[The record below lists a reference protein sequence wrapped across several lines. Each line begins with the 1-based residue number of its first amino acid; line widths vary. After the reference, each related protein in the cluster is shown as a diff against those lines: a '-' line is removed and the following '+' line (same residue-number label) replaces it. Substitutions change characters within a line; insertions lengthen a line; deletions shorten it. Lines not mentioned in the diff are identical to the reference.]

1 MPPLV
6 VVLIEIAVAVAFGTL
21 LQKLHLPGGMLI
33 GAILGIAILNLGF
46 SIGYAPSWF
55 KLIAQIFTGAYL
67 GCSMTRDEV
76 KEIPKV
82 IGPVLL
88 STLGF
93 FVLCLCCAFGFEKIA
108 GLDTLTSLFCALPG
122 GLTDTPLVA
131 MDMGAQ
137 VGIVVA
143 AQLVRA
149 IYGIA
154 CLPLVVLAADKV
166 LAPKLGVPSVRE
178 RDELKA
184 KRKKPDKALLMM
196 LITLLVATA
205 GAFFGKW
212 LSIPAGA
219 FTFALIFAMIFNLKT
234 DKGYSPRPLRRVAQ
248 VLSGICIG
256 IRITRGE
263 LATMTKMVPALII
276 LVIGYTLFC
285 LAMGCLFAMKF
296 HMGLRE
302 GMLSV
307 SPAGATEVTLVAAD
321 MDVVSSKLLV
331 MHVFR
336 LITAMV
342 LFPQRFRIYLALR
355 GIPL

>member
-1 MPPLV
+1 MSPIV
-6 VVLIEIAVAVAFGTL
+6 IILIEIAVAVAVGTL
-21 LQKLHLPGGMLI
+21 LQKLRLPGGMLI
-33 GAILGIAILNLGF
+33 GAILGIAVLNLGF
-46 SIGYAPSWF
+46 EIGYAPSWF
-55 KLIAQIFTGAYL
+55 KRIAQIFTGAYL
-67 GCSMTRDEV
+67 GCTMTREEV

-88 STLGF
+88 STVGF
-93 FVLCLCCAFGFEKIA
+93 FVLCLCCALGFEKIA

-166 LAPKLGVPSVRE
+166 MAPKLGVPSVRE
-178 RDELKA
+178 RDELAA
-184 KRKKPDKALLMM
+184 KRPKPDKAVLMM
-196 LITLLVATA
+196 ILTLAVAA
-205 GAFFGKW
+205 VGAFFGKW
-212 LSIPAGA
+212 LGIPAGA
-219 FTFALIFAMIFNLKT
+219 FTFALIYALIFNLKT
-234 DKGYSPRPLRRVAQ
+234 DKGFAPKPIRRVAQ

-256 IRITRGE
+256 IRVTRGE
-263 LATMTKMVPALII
+263 LATMTKMIPPLII
-276 LVIGYTLFC
+276 LLIGYTLFC
-285 LAMGCLFAMKF
+285 ICMGCLFAKKF

-342 LFPQRFRIYLALR
+342 LFPQLFRIYLAVR
-355 GIPL
+355 GLG

>member
-1 MPPLV
+1 MSPITV
-6 VVLIEIAVAVAFGTL
+6 VIIEIAVAVAFGTL
-21 LQKLHLPGGMLI
+21 LQKLKLPGGMLI
-33 GAILGIAILNLGF
+33 GAILGIAVLNLGF

-55 KLIAQIFTGAYL
+55 KLTAQIFTGAYL
-67 GCSMTRDEV
+67 GCSMSRDEV
-76 KEIPKV
+76 KEIPKM
-82 IGPVLL
+82 IGPVLIA
-88 STLGF
+88 TAGF
-93 FVLCLCCAFGFEKIA
+93 FVLCLCCALAFEKIA
-108 GLDTLTSLFCALPG
+108 GLDALTSLFCALPG

-149 IYGIA
+149 VYGIA
-154 CLPLVVLAADKV
+154 CLPLVMLGADRILAKR
-166 LAPKLGVPSVRE
+166 LGVPSVRE

-184 KRKKPDKALLMM
+184 KRPKPDKAFLMM
-196 LITLLVATA
+196 ILTLLAAAA
-205 GAFFGKW
+205 GGFFGRW
-212 LSIPAGA
+212 LGIPAGT
-219 FTFALIFAMIFNLKT
+219 FTFAMIFAMIFNLKT
-234 DKGYSPRPLRRVAQ
+234 DKGYSPKPLRRVAQ

-263 LATMTKMVPALII
+263 LATMTKMIPPLII
-276 LVIGYTLFC
+276 MVIGYSLFC
-285 LAMGCLFAMKF
+285 IAMGSLFAKRF

-336 LITAMV
+336 LITALV
-342 LFPQRFRIYLALR
+342 LFPQLFRIYLAIR
-355 GIPL
+355 GLG

>member
-1 MPPLV
+1 MSPIV
-6 VVLIEIAVAVAFGTL
+6 IILIEIAVAVLFGTL
-21 LQKLHLPGGMLI
+21 LRKLKLPGGMLI
-33 GAILGIAILNLGF
+33 GAILGIAALNLGF
-46 SIGYAPSWF
+46 EIGYAPSWF

-76 KEIPKV
+76 KELPRV
-82 IGPVLL
+82 IGPAVIM
-88 STLGF
+88 TVGF
-93 FVLCLCCAFGFEKIA
+93 FVLCLGCALAFEKFA
-108 GLDTLTSLFCALPG
+108 GLDVITSLFCALPG

-149 IYGIA
+149 VYGISV
-154 CLPLVVLAADKV
+154 LPLVMLAADRA
-166 LAPKLGVPSVRE
+166 LAKKLGVPSVRE
-178 RDELKA
+178 RDELKG
-184 KRKKPDKALLMM
+184 KRPKPDKAALMIM
-196 LITLLVATA
+196 LTLLAAAA

-212 LSIPAGA
+212 LGIPAGA
-219 FTFALIFAMIFNLKT
+219 FTFAMIFSLIFNLQT
-234 DKGYSPRPLRRVAQ
+234 DKGYAPKPLRRVAQ

-263 LATMTKMVPALII
+263 LATMAKMIPSLII
-276 LVIGYTLFC
+276 LIVCYSVFC
-285 LAMGCLFAMKF
+285 IVLGSLFAKRF

-331 MHVFR
+331 MHVIR

-342 LFPQRFRIYLALR
+342 LFPQLFRIYLALR
-355 GIPL
+355 GIG

>member
-1 MPPLV
+1 MPQIV
-6 VVLIEIAVAVAFGTL
+6 VILIEIAVAVVFGTL
-21 LQKLHLPGGMLI
+21 LQKLKIPGGMLI
-33 GAILGIAILNLGF
+33 GAILGIAALNLGF
-46 SIGYAPSWF
+46 EIGYAPSWF

-76 KEIPKV
+76 KELPRV
-82 IGPVLL
+82 IGPALIMAV
-88 STLGF
+88 GF
-93 FVLCLCCAFGFEKIA
+93 FLLCLGCAFAFEKIA
-108 GLDTLTSLFCALPG
+108 GLDAMTALFCALPG

-149 IYGIA
+149 VYGISV
-154 CLPLVVLAADKV
+154 LPLVVLAADKV

-184 KRKKPDKALLMM
+184 KRPKPDKALLMM
-196 LITLLVATA
+196 ILTLLTAAA

-212 LSIPAGA
+212 LGIPAGA
-219 FTFALIFAMIFNLKT
+219 FTFALIFALIFNLKT
-234 DKGYSPRPLRRVAQ
+234 DRGYSPKPLRRVAQ

-263 LATMTKMVPALII
+263 LATMGKMIPALVI
-276 LVIGYTLFC
+276 LVIGYSLFC
-285 LAMGCLFAMKF
+285 IAVGCLFAKRF

-321 MDVVSSKLLV
+321 MDVISSKLLV
-331 MHVFR
+331 MHVLR

-342 LFPQRFRIYLALR
+342 VFPQLFRIYLSLR
-355 GIPL
+355 GLG